1 MLLQTV
7 AVQEVVRSAA
17 LRYLDNLLTSFPS
30 LVCDLGV
37 VTVMLELLT
46 VLRHACLDEFTDEV
60 SLLPRPA
67 VG

>member
-7 AVQEVVRSAA
+7 AVQEVVRAAA